1 MSLTTEEITIVS
13 GQALPTPPKKETP
26 AVLSGFVDFWQ
37 GLKRHELWLNLAWE
51 DLIQSFYRTKLGL
64 LWVPLA
70 FLLRVSIFVVI
81 FRQLV
86 DSESADRVVLYI
98 TIGFLIWEV
107 LITGLTDGL
116 SLFTSNGN
124 WIQASSM
131 PFSIFSFQQT
141 TTNLFRFSL
150 HAVVVAGALYL
161 FRNGISDQFDLTHV
175 AFMALAFIAI
185 VVNITWV
192 QIFFGIVCARFRDVQ
207 HLIGSLIRV
216 LFFLTPV
223 IWRPVQI
230 GDFAD
235 LIHQLNPF
243 THYIEIVRTPLL
255 DGHFPTT
262 SWIVVGVFTVV
273 GHLSAWILLGLTK
286 KKVAFWI

>member
-1 MSLTTEEITIVS
+1 MSLTTEEITVVS

-51 DLIQSFYRTKLGL
+51 DLVQSFYRTKLGL

-131 PFSIFSFQQT
+131 PFSIFSFQYSFLEMGEPIGGFQT
-141 TTNLFRFSL
+141 CLFYVYI
-150 HAVVVAGALYL
+150 HPC
-161 FRNGISDQFDLTHV
+161 SDET
-175 AFMALAFIAI
+175 
-185 VVNITWV
+185 
-192 QIFFGIVCARFRDVQ
+192 
-207 HLIGSLIRV
+207 
-216 LFFLTPV
+216 
-223 IWRPVQI
+223 
-230 GDFAD
+230 
-235 LIHQLNPF
+235 
-243 THYIEIVRTPLL
+243 
-255 DGHFPTT
+255 
-262 SWIVVGVFTVV
+262 
-273 GHLSAWILLGLTK
+273 LGLLESVK
-286 KKVAFWI
+286 SFK